1 MNVFCAFCVFC
12 GSLLAQPGSAAFVGH
27 WRLVTFEN
35 FDEKGVASDAGYDSG
50 RITSGASRQVPNRQE
65 PKFQTNGSE
74 RPRFCF

>member
-35 FDEKGVASDAGYDSG
+35 FDENRVARDAGYEYQTAKNPS
-50 RITSGASRQVPNRQE
+50 SE
-65 PKFQTNGSE
+65 PAALDARVLNW
-74 RPRFCF
+74 RFWRL